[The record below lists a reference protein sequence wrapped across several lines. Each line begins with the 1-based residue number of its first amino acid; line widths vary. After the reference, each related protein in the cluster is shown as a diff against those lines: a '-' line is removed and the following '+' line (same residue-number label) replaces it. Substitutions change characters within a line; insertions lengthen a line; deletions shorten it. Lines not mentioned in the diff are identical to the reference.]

1 MIGETIQTAL
11 TPVFVLV
18 AIASIINFLT
28 ARLGRVVD
36 RSREL
41 RKLHAITEGV
51 EHDMI
56 VCEMRVLARRIE
68 LTGRA
73 MLMLVLSGLSIGVTV
88 VILFVGGLAAQDLD
102 QIAAGSFILSIILML
117 IGLILFLLET
127 REASASLRIPETYL
141 ELDRK
146 I

>member
-1 MIGETIQTAL
+1 MIGETIQIAL

-18 AIASIINFLT
+18 AIASILNFLT
-28 ARLGRVVD
+28 VRLGRVVD

-41 RKLHAITEGV
+41 RKLHSVTEGT
-51 EHDMI
+51 EHDMV
-56 VCEMRVLARRIE
+56 VCEMRAIARRIE
-68 LTGRA
+68 LVGQA
-73 MLMLVLSGLSIGVTV
+73 NLMLVLSGLSIGVTV
-88 VILFVGGLAAQDLD
+88 IILFVGGLIGQDVD
-102 QIAAGSFILSIILML
+102 QIAAGSFILSIVLML
-117 IGLILFLLET
+117 IGLIIFLLET